1 MDTLVAVPILRR
13 EDSIE
18 PEPRSHRVACS
29 LRLFSLVPVLIV
41 GLACTDSSANL
52 APQSEPL
59 PPCDDPVAAPG
70 AFDDVLLSSGLDFEH
85 SVDGLAHQGNPLYN
99 DGEHL
104 AELSAGVLAADLD
117 GDGWDDLF
125 FPQSIGA
132 SALYWGAADLQ
143 FVAAGPE
150 AGLEFAGSMLSAAS
164 AADYDGDG
172 LLDLV
177 TVGTDALHLMHNEG
191 DRTFREVTTELG
203 MAATHGL
210 ATTTA
215 WADIDVDGDLDLYVG
230 VYGSD
235 SRPEDAFL
243 AASWDSLWRNDGD
256 SFVDIASSFPYP
268 GQTDGAVIT
277 AGWRDLDEDGD
288 LDLVQAND
296 VGEVFEDS
304 FFWENLGADDAGVQ
318 QWRDR
323 KGEGIPAPLQNPM
336 GIAMRDLDGD
346 GARDLWFSNIDRTQ
360 VFQGDD
366 PWSWVDRSLDWAE
379 PLPTGRAAVSW
390 SVVPLD
396 LDGDGDLGLFVTY
409 GPLAKSEEEI
419 LEVFDDPREYFEQ
432 SDRFLRLVRDSA
444 GVPSFEAA
452 DSVLPGPMLGNARGV
467 AQADFDRNGTP
478 DVIVGNI
485 GGPPALLVSRC
496 TAASRL
502 VVELRDDRA
511 GNRFAIG
518 ATVEVETE
526 GRVQKAEMLA
536 GGPGTFSG
544 DGPVLRF
551 GLGDASQVDFLN
563 VRWPD
568 GTLSEF
574 RDFCAH
580 CRVVVVHD

>member
-1 MDTLVAVPILRR
+1 MVAVPILKR
-13 EDSIE
+13 EDPIE
-18 PEPRSHRVACS
+18 PETHIGPLAYLLRMLGVAA
-29 LRLFSLVPVLIV
+29 VLIA
-41 GLACTDSSANL
+41 GSACTDSSSVGI
-52 APQSEPL
+52 PQSEPL
-59 PPCDDPVAAPG
+59 RPCEDPVEAPG
-70 AFDDVLLSSGLDFEH
+70 AFDDMQLPSVLDFEH
-85 SVDGLAHQGNPLYN
+85 SEDGLAHQGNPLYN

-104 AELSAGVLAADLD
+104 AELSAGVVAADLD

-125 FPQSIGA
+125 FPQSVGA
-132 SALYWGAADLQ
+132 SALYWGAPDFQ
-143 FVAAGPE
+143 FEAAGPG
-150 AGLEFAGSMLSAAS
+150 AGLELAQSMLTAAS

-177 TVGTDALHLMHNEG
+177 ISGTDALHLMHNEG
-191 DRTFREVTTELG
+191 DRTFRDVTAEVG
-203 MAATHGL
+203 MVPTHGL

-215 WADIDVDGDLDLYVG
+215 WADVDSDGDLDLYVG
-230 VYGSD
+230 VYGRNA
-235 SRPEDAFL
+235 RPLDGFL
-243 AASWDSLWRNDGD
+243 ASSWDSLWRNDGE

-268 GQTDGAVIT
+268 GESDGAVIA
-277 AGWRDLDEDGD
+277 AGWRDLDDDGD

-296 VGEVFEDS
+296 VGELFEDS
-304 FFWENLGADDAGVQ
+304 FFWENLGRDGAGVQ

-323 KGEGIPAPLQNPM
+323 KGEGIAAPLQNPM

-346 GARDLWFSNIDRTQ
+346 GVRDLWFSNIGRNQ

-396 LDGDGDLGLFVTY
+396 LDGDGDLGLFLTY

-419 LEVFDDPREYFEQ
+419 SEAFDDPREYFEQ
-432 SDRFLRLVRDSA
+432 SDRFLRLVRDSP

-467 AQADFDRNGTP
+467 AQTDLDRNGTP
-478 DVIVGNI
+478 DLIIGNI
-485 GGPPALLVSRC
+485 GGPPTLLVSRC

-502 VVELRDDRA
+502 VVELRDDQTD
-511 GNRFAIG
+511 NRFAIG
-518 ATVEVETE
+518 ATVEVEAA

-544 DGPVLRF
+544 EGPVLRF
-551 GLGDASQVDFLN
+551 GLGDASQVDFLT

-568 GTLSEF
+568 GALSEF
-574 RDFCAH
+574 TDLCGH
-580 CRVVVVHD
+580 CRVVVARD